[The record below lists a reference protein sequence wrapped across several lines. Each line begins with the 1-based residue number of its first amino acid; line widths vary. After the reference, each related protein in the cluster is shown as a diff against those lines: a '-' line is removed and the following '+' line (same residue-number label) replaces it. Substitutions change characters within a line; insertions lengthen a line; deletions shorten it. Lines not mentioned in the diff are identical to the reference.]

1 MSATDSAPPDPRHV
15 VDRLRKRLAATRL
28 FDGTMLF
35 LGAGTGFITGLLAA
49 ALIGGIQA
57 VQALAFGAEVS
68 TLELLLV
75 PALGGLLTGVLIT
88 YWAPEPSGSGILRT
102 METLALHG
110 GRSRKRV
117 PAAGIAATSL
127 SLGSGLS
134 GGREA
139 PIVLI
144 GGSIGSLLGQLF
156 ALDEERLR
164 SLVAAGAAAGIGASF
179 NAPIAGML
187 FAIELIVGGLRTRS
201 LQVIV
206 VSSVVGSVTA
216 RQILGGGFVFEPR
229 IAGILEE
236 AYTLAHPAHLL
247 VYIVLGLAAAGVGL
261 AFMFT
266 EIWVSRRFT
275 TLRRRMWRPLTL
287 ALAGLGVGLVAV
299 AGLPEVL
306 GSGDH
311 LPPIDGVR
319 DPIQRMLDGTFGSVA
334 WSTVGLLL
342 LLLVAKIVATSLTIG
357 SGAAVGAFAPSLF
370 MGAALGG
377 ALGTATALVFP
388 GSGIA
393 PGAVALVGMAAVFG
407 AVARTPLTAILIVF
421 ELTNDYALVLP
432 LMLAT
437 GVAMFVADRVTT
449 DSMYTRSLRLRGIV
463 YQQPED
469 VDIMQTVLVREVMTT
484 DHPTVTPDMTV
495 AALQALFDETRS
507 HGFAVTADGRL
518 HGVVAV
524 SDLQRIEEH
533 PDVRAGRRAPEE
545 LTVGDICT
553 QRVLSVEPDD
563 PVFRALHRMAAI
575 DVGRIPVASAGGR
588 RFLGMV
594 RRSDVV
600 QAYQRA
606 IVRGL
611 SDQQHRESRRLR
623 DLAGVRFVEY
633 IVDPDSEAA
642 GNAIRDIVWPK
653 RTVLTSIRR
662 GGEVI
667 MPNGD
672 TVLEPGD
679 EVVVLT
685 ALETTGEVRRVIGRR
700 ASAPSTREPDELT

>member
-1 MSATDSAPPDPRHV
+1 MSSSESASATPGHV
-15 VDRLRKRLAATRL
+15 VDRLRGRLAATRL

-35 LGAGTGFITGLLAA
+35 LGAATGFVTGLLAA
-49 ALIGGIQA
+49 ALIGGIQL
-57 VQALAFGAEVS
+57 VQRLAFGSSA
-68 TLELLLV
+68 TTFELLLV
-75 PALGGLLTGVLIT
+75 PVLGAVLTGVIVT

-117 PAAGIAATSL
+117 PAAGLAATSL

-144 GGSIGSLLGQLF
+144 GGSIGSLLGQVF

-216 RQILGGGFVFEPR
+216 RQILGGGFVFEPQIAQR
-229 IAGILEE
+229 IEE
-236 AYTLAHPAHLL
+236 AYTLEHPSHLL
-247 VYIVLGLAAAGVGL
+247 LYVLLGLVAAGVGL
-261 AFMFT
+261 AFMYS
-266 EIWVSRRFT
+266 EIWASRRFAA
-275 TLRRRMWRPLTL
+275 LQRRIWRPLTL
-287 ALAGLGVGLVAV
+287 GIAGLAVGVLAV
-299 AGLPEVL
+299 AGLPEIL

-311 LPPIDGVR
+311 LPPIDGIR
-319 DPIQRMLDGTFGSVA
+319 DPIQRMIDGTFGEPA
-334 WSTVGLLL
+334 WGTVGLLV
-342 LLLVAKIVATSLTIG
+342 LLLVAKLVATSLTIG

-377 ALGTATALVFP
+377 ALGMATALLFP
-388 GSGIA
+388 DTGIA
-393 PGAVALVGMAAVFG
+393 PGGVALVGMAAVFG
-407 AVARTPLTAILIVF
+407 AIARTPLTAILIVF

-437 GVAMFVADRVTT
+437 GVALFVADRVTS
-449 DSMYTRSLRLRGIV
+449 DSIYTRSLRLRGIV

-469 VDIMQTVLVREVMTT
+469 VDIMQTVRVREVMTS
-484 DHPTVTPDMTV
+484 DHPTVPPTMSV
-495 AALQALFDETRS
+495 AELRLLFADTRS
-507 HGFAVTADGRL
+507 HGFAVVDEGRL
-518 HGVVAV
+518 HGIVAV
-524 SDLQRIEEH
+524 SDLQRIEDH
-533 PDVRAGRRAPEE
+533 PDVRAGRREPDE

-553 QRVLSVEPDD
+553 ERVLSVEPDD

-575 DVGRIPVASAGGR
+575 DVGRIPVATAGGR

-606 IVRGL
+606 IVRSL

-642 GNAIRDIVWPK
+642 GKAVREIVWPK

-662 GGEVI
+662 AGEVI

-700 ASAPSTREPDELT
+700 ASAPSTQEPDELR